1 MTYNM
6 KLRNQLL
13 QFILM
18 RESGRVKGKKIKV
31 KSLRKYQIQPGRSDE
46 WWNGFVKD
54 EVWPDEWKHNFR
66 MSRESF
72 YFFCDKL

>member
-18 RESGRVKGKKIKV
+18 RKSKIT
-31 KSLRKYQIQPGRSDE
+31 KYQIRPGRSDE